1 MTARTISKVAVHEAS
16 DRMMKAASRYWR
28 LIRLRASGQRQI
40 DEIVTAKAFF
50 QDRFAASDRADSDLQ
65 RQLWQFMQIDGGDD
79 HPASLCLRCF
89 ISYQIDQVCLKLAA
103 QFGSQHGFSRE
114 DLLPFVLD
122 DPGATGRSPQTTA
135 SFALDV
141 LQTFDPNR
149 AGLATWVTQRVK
161 HHRELN
167 AFLLEQG
174 VYMVSDWAILND
186 TKLPQLQRVLTEFH
200 ALTPAE
206 VQEFAQVLR
215 AYHQVY
221 RQDRLNSLT
230 VTKGRACAAPTQ
242 EQLDRM
248 VVTLK
253 GDVSPPPSPAAV
265 MGQLRTLATYLR
277 QYRIHARGGAVTTE
291 SLDQPELQATLAAPT
306 HEADEQTEFLQ
317 RYRQEFSQCL
327 DQALAQVVGDRLASF
342 QRRKSTSPDQFLRG
356 LHLFHCEGQSM
367 GEMASELGLKAQ
379 YQVTRLLKLKE
390 FRADVRQNLLRLLG
404 DRIRELATAYADP
417 AQIQIMESQIE
428 TVLTDHIDTF
438 MQAAEAEASVA
449 RHQPLSSVFARRLCH
464 HLKARRTES

>member
-1 MTARTISKVAVHEAS
+1 
-16 DRMMKAASRYWR
+16 MMRAASRYWR

-40 DEIVTAKAFF
+40 DDIAEAKTFF
-50 QDRFAASDRADSDLQ
+50 QDLITPSASPERSDSEVQ
-65 RQLWQFMQIDGGDD
+65 RQLWQMMRTNHDGGAIGPSMAL
-79 HPASLCLRCF
+79 HPAGLCLRCF

-103 QFGSQHGFSRE
+103 QFGSQHGFTRE

-122 DPGATGRSPQTTA
+122 DPGPGRRAADHTSLA
-135 SFALDV
+135 VDI
-141 LQTFDPNR
+141 LQTFDPDR

-186 TKLPQLQRVLTEFH
+186 TKGAQLQRVLTQFH
-200 ALTPAE
+200 TLTPEE
-206 VQEFAQVLR
+206 VQQFARVLR

-221 RQDRLNSLT
+221 RQDRLDSRT
-230 VTKGRACAAPTQ
+230 ATKGRACVTPTQ

-248 VVTLK
+248 AAILK
-253 GDVSPPPSPAAV
+253 TAGGEGLSRVA
-265 MGQLRTLATYLR
+265 MMNQLRALAIYLR
-277 QYRIHARGGAVTTE
+277 QYRIYARGGAVIAE
-291 SLDQPELQATLAAPT
+291 SLDQPELQATAVQLASHPS
-306 HEADEQTEFLQ
+306 ESDEQGEFLQ

-327 DQALAQVVGDRLASF
+327 DQALEQVVGDRLKAL
-342 QRRKSTSPDQFLRG
+342 QRRKNASPEQFLKG

-367 GEMASELGLKAQ
+367 GEMASVLGLKAQ

-390 FRADVRQNLLRLLG
+390 FRADVRQYLLQYLG

-417 AQIQIMESQIE
+417 AQIQTVESQLE
-428 TVLTDHIDTF
+428 TVLTEHVDSF
-438 MQAAEAEASVA
+438 MQTAEAETSVA
-449 RHQPLSSVFARRLCH
+449 RHQPLSSLFARRLCH
-464 HLKARRTES
+464 YLKARRTES